1 MGVREAVPVQPKS
14 EQLYMSHEA
23 FLEWAGDRH
32 AEWVD
37 GAVIVFMPAREYHQN
52 ALGFLHFLL
61 LLFARLFGVGRV
73 LVAPFEMK
81 LRHGRSY
88 REPDILFIAQENLE
102 RLSEERLD
110 GPADLVVEIVSDDSV
125 RRDREDKFKEYEA
138 AGIREYWIV
147 DPRPDKQRADF
158 FWLNENG
165 RYELF
170 ATEEDERVESRLL
183 AGFWLRPDWL
193 WQAGELDPLTAF
205 AEMAGLP
212 ETLMTQ
218 FRRQAREG
226 LKKAEGRGQKAEG

>member
-1 MGVREAVPVQPKS
+1 
-14 EQLYMSHEA
+14 MSYEV

-37 GAVIVFMPAREYHQN
+37 GEAIIFMPAKESHQ
-52 ALGFLHFLL
+52 AVLRFLL
-61 LLFARLFGVGRV
+61 YLVGQFVDLFDLGKV

-88 REPDILFIAQENLE
+88 REPDLLFIAQKNLD
-102 RLSEERLD
+102 RLSEERLE
-110 GPADLVVEIVSDDSV
+110 GPADLVLEIVSDDSV

-170 ATEEDERVESRLL
+170 ATEEDERVDSRLL
-183 AGFWLRPDWL
+183 AGFWLRPSWL

-205 AEMAGLP
+205 AEMAALP
-212 ETLMTQ
+212 ETLMAQ
-218 FRRQAREG
+218 FRQQAREG
-226 LKKAEGRGQKAEG
+226 LQKAEGRGQRAEG